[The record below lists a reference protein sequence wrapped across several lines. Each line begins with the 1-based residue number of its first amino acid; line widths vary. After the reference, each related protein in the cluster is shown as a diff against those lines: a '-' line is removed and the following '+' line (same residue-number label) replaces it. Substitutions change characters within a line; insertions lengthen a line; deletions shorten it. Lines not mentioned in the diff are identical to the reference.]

1 METSDHVPCLVF
13 IGTSIP
19 SRHLF
24 RFENYWLTHED
35 FKAQVQVGW
44 LPGQV
49 HSDPAKNIIAK
60 FKYLWQTLRIWSRS
74 LSNLKDNIH
83 RIKLV
88 LDLLNSF
95 EEFRDLSL
103 IEWNFHAISEKKL
116 VFLLQQQKAYWQ
128 QRGMIKWATLGDAST
143 KFFHANATIKYRRN
157 LITRLVD
164 DSGVSLSSHEDKA
177 AMIWTSFKD
186 RLGRSEFTAI
196 LFDLNQYFTPQDHL
210 SQLVEPIEKAEIDQI
225 VKLLPSDKAPGPDG
239 FKSVGPLFV
248 RTSISYVKAFMMSTF
263 ACRVSID
270 HSLL

>member
-1 METSDHVPCLVF
+1 MPDTVDWLHVGDFNLYRNPEDRNRPGADFAEMLLFNDAISYLGLVELSLKGRRFTWTNKQHPPVLERLDWFFTSANWVLSYPNCCVSTLSMETSDHVPCVVF

-60 FKYLWQTLRIWSRS
+60 FKYLL
-74 LSNLKDNIH
+74 H

-116 VFLLQQQKAYWQ
+116 VFLLQQ
-128 QRGMIKWATLGDAST
+128 
-143 KFFHANATIKYRRN
+143 
-157 LITRLVD
+157 
-164 DSGVSLSSHEDKA
+164 
-177 AMIWTSFKD
+177 
-186 RLGRSEFTAI
+186 
-196 LFDLNQYFTPQDHL
+196 
-210 SQLVEPIEKAEIDQI
+210 
-225 VKLLPSDKAPGPDG
+225 
-239 FKSVGPLFV
+239 
-248 RTSISYVKAFMMSTF
+248 
-263 ACRVSID
+263 
-270 HSLL
+270 